1 MSHPSA
7 AGDAA
12 FAQRV
17 RSAVAWRW
25 GTQVLAQAMTWT
37 STILVVRLLSPTDYG
52 LFAMAQTV
60 ITALAFLNGQ
70 SFATSLIQTDRV
82 DARRIGQVFAL
93 LLMLNGG
100 LAATQFFMAPL
111 AADYYNQP
119 MIAHMLRVQAII
131 FLTIP
136 FSALPQELLARR
148 IEFRSQ
154 GLVNLL
160 CAVIGASTALAL
172 AWLGFGVW
180 ALVYAPIAM
189 YLTRAIGLTLAARVL
204 VKPVFDLRGAG
215 DLITFGGALTLCQL
229 FWIVQSQSDIVIAGR
244 ALETHDLGLYA
255 EALFLTLI
263 VTGRFLPP
271 INEVAFPA
279 YAELHKAGRALA
291 PYFLRTVRMV
301 LLVVAP
307 IYVGL
312 SLTAEPAILTLF
324 GEKWVGMA
332 PFVAGLALAMP
343 FFALQIICSPT
354 TNAIGRPRIYLTT
367 SLSGAIIFPALFLI
381 GIRFGPMGL
390 VHAWW
395 IAAPALL
402 AITLALTLPV
412 IEVRLRDLLA
422 AVAPVAAACALM
434 AAVVLAARGFVAGWY
449 PIAQLAGLAAV
460 GAAAYALTLWLAWPR
475 IVRDAWA
482 MLRRRPE
489 ETPEPATPPAATIE
503 ATHT

>member
-1 MSHPSA
+1 MSESISSPAPA
-7 AGDAA
+7 ADGA
-12 FAQRV
+12 FAHRV
-17 RSAVAWRW
+17 RRAVAWRW
-25 GTQVLAQAMTWT
+25 GTQVVAQAITWT

-70 SFATSLIQTDRV
+70 SFATSLIQAERV
-82 DARRIGQVFAL
+82 DERRIGQVFAL
-93 LLMLNGG
+93 LLMLNGA
-100 LAATQFFMAPL
+100 LAATQFLMAPL

-160 CAVIGASTALAL
+160 CALVGASTALVL
-172 AWLGFGVW
+172 AWYGFGVW

-189 YLTRAIGLTLAARVL
+189 YLTRAIGLTLAARLL

-244 ALETHDLGLYA
+244 ALETHDLGLYS

-279 YAELHKAGRALA
+279 YAELHKAGHALA

-324 GEKWVGMA
+324 GKKWAEMA

-367 SLSGAIIFPALFLI
+367 AFCGAVIFPVLFLI

-395 IAAPALL
+395 IAAPTLL
-402 AITLALTLPV
+402 AVTLALTLPA
-412 IEVRLRDLLA
+412 IGVRLRDLLA
-422 AVAPVAAACALM
+422 AIAPVATASALM
-434 AAVVLAARGFVAGWY
+434 AAAVLAMRDSVAGWY
-449 PIAQLAGLAAV
+449 PIAQLAAL
-460 GAAAYALTLWLAWPR
+460 GAAGAVTYMLTLWFIWPGV
-475 IVRDAWA
+475 VRDAWA
-482 MLRRRPE
+482 MLRRQPE
-489 ETPEPATPPAATIE
+489 AAPEAVAPVG
-503 ATHT
+503 ATHA